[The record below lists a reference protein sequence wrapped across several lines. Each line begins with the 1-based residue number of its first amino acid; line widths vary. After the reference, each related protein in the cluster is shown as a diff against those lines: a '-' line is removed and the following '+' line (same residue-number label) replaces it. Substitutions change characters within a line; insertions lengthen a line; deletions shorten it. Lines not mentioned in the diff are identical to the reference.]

1 MNTRSTIVR
10 TLWIL
15 LSVQNAVSNSVAKLS
30 CCRKSKLQPETSTEA
45 CAPSKD
51 SVHLVRS
58 TVRYVANKRDA
69 RLGLSCLKFACRQAR
84 ILRTGD
90 PSSNSTPDQ
99 LTGLHKDPALHFASA
114 AEHNQGLAGTLRDRD
129 HTGLGADMGLDRRGT
144 VPVADCSIPSADP
157 AGSILVA
164 APAADSSSVA
174 ARKVHR
180 EDNSP
185 AAGPGRM
192 DQAIRFRR
200 SA

>member
-1 MNTRSTIVR
+1 MLRISEMQDWDC
-10 TLWIL
+10 L
-15 LSVQNAVSNSVAKLS
+15 VSSSHVGKLS
-30 CCRKSKLQPETSTEA
+30 KALLARDMPGEEQQLHRPG
-45 CAPSKD
+45 D
-51 SVHLVRS
+51 SP
-58 TVRYVANKRDA
+58 
-69 RLGLSCLKFACRQAR
+69 R